1 MRRLND
7 YIIQF
12 DFRPQEIEQMPP
24 RRGAEHHIDIRH
36 AEVGVDDEHA
46 IPLITQSNRQIDGDV
61 GLSDTALPAGDR
73 NDAHIRPCLRLSRR
87 EDRSFRRCLRRSG
100 RRLRLRGG
108 RLSLG
113 TDHLSQPRCLI
124 CHIIPSKAVP
134 PAAPPS
140 PE

>member
-1 MRRLND
+1 
-7 YIIQF
+7 
-12 DFRPQEIEQMPP
+12 MPP
-24 RRGAEHHIDIRH
+24 RRGAEHHVDIRH
-36 AEVGVDDEHA
+36 TEVGVDDEHA
-46 IPLITQSNRQIDGDV
+46 IPLIAQCNRQIDSDV
-61 GLSDTALPAGDR
+61 GLSDTALSAGDR
-73 NDAHIRPCLRLSRR
+73 NDAHIRPCLCLSRR

-100 RRLRLRGG
+100 RWLRLRGG